1 MSENSTIETVDIM
14 AGLKKVRSR
23 RWLLWGV
30 ILTYMPGMLVALEL
44 QAPSRVMAWLFGLWV
59 LLLCVVVALATVV
72 KCPRC
77 AKPYHTNG
85 PTFLPV
91 RRCVHCGLHLNA
103 DKKLRV
109 TADPRRSSTDGQ
121 PPSQIDDSI

>member
-1 MSENSTIETVDIM
+1 MTENSTVEAADIA

-23 RWLLWGV
+23 RWLLWVV
-30 ILTYMPGMLVALEL
+30 ILIYIPSMLVALEL
-44 QAPSRVMAWLFGLWV
+44 QATSKVMGWLFGLWV
-59 LLLCVVVALATVV
+59 LLLCVVVGMATVV

-91 RRCVHCGLHLNA
+91 RKCVHCGLPVNYS
-103 DKKLRV
+103 V
-109 TADPRRSSTDGQ
+109 
-121 PPSQIDDSI
+121 

>member
-1 MSENSTIETVDIM
+1 METGTEPGTLHR
-14 AGLKKVRSR
+14 GLAKVRNR
-23 RWLLWGV
+23 RWLLWATIV
-30 ILTYMPGMLVALEL
+30 IYMPGLIVALDMEASSGTL
-44 QAPSRVMAWLFGLWV
+44 AKLFALWIA
-59 LLLCVVVALATVV
+59 LLCVAVGLATVV
-72 KCPRC
+72 KCPGC
-77 AKPYHTNG
+77 GNTYHTNG

>member
-1 MSENSTIETVDIM
+1 MAQRPTLNEKSTTENVAIM

-30 ILTYMPGMLVALEL
+30 ILIYIPGMMIALEL
-44 QAPSRVMAWLFGLWV
+44 QAPSRVMGWLFGLWV
-59 LLLCVVVALATVV
+59 LLLCIVVALATVV

-77 AKPYHTNG
+77 GKPYHTNG

-91 RRCVHCGLHLNA
+91 RKCVHCGLPVNF
-103 DKKLRV
+103 
-109 TADPRRSSTDGQ
+109 TAG
-121 PPSQIDDSI
+121 

>member
-1 MSENSTIETVDIM
+1 MSENSTIESVAIM

-23 RWLLWGV
+23 RWLLWGI
-30 ILTYMPGMLVALEL
+30 ILMYMPGLVIALEL
-44 QAPSRVMAWLFGLWV
+44 QAPSKVMAWLFGLWV
-59 LLLCVVVALATVV
+59 LMLCVVVALATVV

-91 RRCVHCGLHLNA
+91 RKCVHCGLPVNF
-103 DKKLRV
+103 
-109 TADPRRSSTDGQ
+109 STD
-121 PPSQIDDSI
+121 